1 MDHKEV
7 TYCVQRQ
14 NKKKNKKLELSL
26 HCDHSLMM
34 ISFLSGGVTELKV
47 HKCICGM
54 IATSVMIHA
63 I

>member
-14 NKKKNKKLELSL
+14 NKKKRNLELSL

-47 HKCICGM
+47 HKSICGM